1 MNKTVITFKA
11 ITNDRRIVTRNITIE
26 NEFEIIP
33 AQKWHG
39 IDLPPTSIE
48 EQVMNQL
55 DESDKSQIML
65 DYDFYIIL
73 DYWPKKP
80 RRKKVDEIA
89 EFMNYCQPIL
99 ELKPE
104 WKRAYEAIVSEYKDS
119 LFGKRKSNK
128 TKLGEVMKIHEMIM
142 KATLGTMKMVEKM
155 FDKYDNDKLLESTTP
170 P

>member
-11 ITNDRRIVTRNITIE
+11 ITSDRRIVTRNITIE
-26 NEFEIIP
+26 NEFEVIP

-48 EQVMNQL
+48 EQVMTQL

-65 DYDFYIIL
+65 DYDFDMIL

-80 RRKKVDEIA
+80 RKNKVDEIA
-89 EFMNYCQPIL
+89 EFMKYCQPIF
-99 ELKPE
+99 ELYPE
-104 WKRAYEAIVSEYKDS
+104 WKRGYEAIVSEYKDS

-128 TKLGEVMKIHEMIM
+128 TKLNEVMKIHEMIM
-142 KATLGTMKMVEKM
+142 KATLGTMDMIQKI
-155 FDKYDNDKLLESTTP
+155 FDKYDNNMLE
-170 P
+170 

>member
-11 ITNDRRIVTRNITIE
+11 ITSDRRIVTRNITIE
-26 NEFEIIP
+26 NEFEVIL

-48 EQVMNQL
+48 EQVMTQL

-65 DYDFYIIL
+65 DYDFDIIL
-73 DYWPKKP
+73 DYWPKKH
-80 RRKKVDEIA
+80 RKKKTDEIA
-89 EFMNYCQPIL
+89 EFMKYCLPIF
-99 ELKPE
+99 ELHPE

-128 TKLGEVMKIHEMIM
+128 TKLNEVMKIHEMIM
-142 KATLGTMKMVEKM
+142 KATLGTMDMIQKI
-155 FDKYDNDKLLESTTP
+155 FDKYDDKKLLE
-170 P
+170 

>member
-11 ITNDRRIVTRNITIE
+11 ITSDRRIVTRNITIE

-48 EQVMNQL
+48 EQVMTQL
-55 DESDKSQIML
+55 DESDKSQLML
-65 DYDFYIIL
+65 DYDFYMIL

-80 RRKKVDEIA
+80 RKNKADEIA
-89 EFMNYCQPIL
+89 EFMKYCQPIF
-99 ELKPE
+99 ELYPE

-128 TKLGEVMKIHEMIM
+128 TKLNEVMKIHEMII
-142 KATLGTMKMVEKM
+142 KATIGTMDMIQKIFKCN
-155 FDKYDNDKLLESTTP
+155 DNKLLEELED
-170 P
+170 

>member
-11 ITNDRRIVTRNITIE
+11 ITSDRRIVTRNITIE

-33 AQKWHG
+33 SQKWHG

-48 EQVMNQL
+48 EQVINQL

-65 DYDFYIIL
+65 DYDFDMIL

-80 RRKKVDEIA
+80 RKNKADEIA
-89 EFMNYCQPIL
+89 EFIKYCQPIFDL
-99 ELKPE
+99 HPE

-128 TKLGEVMKIHEMIM
+128 TKLNEVMKIHEMIM
-142 KATLGTMKMVEKM
+142 KATLGTMDMIQKI
-155 FDKYDNDKLLESTTP
+155 FDKYDDKKLLE
-170 P
+170 